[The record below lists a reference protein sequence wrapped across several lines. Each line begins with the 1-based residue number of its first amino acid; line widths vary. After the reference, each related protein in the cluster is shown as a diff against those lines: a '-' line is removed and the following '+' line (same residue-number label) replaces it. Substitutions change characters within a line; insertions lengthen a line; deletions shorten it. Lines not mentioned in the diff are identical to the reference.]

1 MWSPAHGDLSYLYTY
16 MTLQTAVT
24 YEAVIG
30 LEVHCQLST
39 RSKMFAADANAF
51 GADPNTQVSV
61 ITLAHPGALPRPNR
75 RAVEYAVKMGL
86 ACGSEITRRNLFAR
100 KNYFYPDLPKGYQ
113 LSQDKG
119 PICVGGGIQVRA
131 KNFDGVPEDTTIQL
145 HHIHL
150 EEDAGK
156 SIHDADPHST
166 CLDYNRA
173 GTPLVEMVTD
183 PCLRSADQAGQ
194 FLTEVRRLVRYLG
207 ICDGNMEEGSL
218 RCDVNV
224 SIRPKGATYLGT
236 KVEVKNLN
244 SIRNVVRAVEAE
256 FARQVRVVEEGGRLI
271 QETRTFDA
279 DRGES
284 FGMREKET
292 MNDYRYFP
300 DPDLMPVVISDEW
313 LAQIQA
319 TMPTLP
325 RQRYH
330 TFTTHYGLPAADAA
344 LLTDVRQLA
353 DYFEAVCAETPNY
366 KAAANWLMGPLRA
379 SLSERDLQEGRF
391 PVPAPA
397 VATLIRLI
405 DEGTI
410 SQTAAQTVLGLL
422 VADPNKTPVELA
434 TANGLLQNRNTDA
447 LQALIDETLAA
458 WPDKVA
464 EFRKGKKNLL
474 GLFVG
479 EVMKKSKGSADPKL
493 VNQLLA
499 KALA

>member
-1 MWSPAHGDLSYLYTY
+1 MQTEPTVVYTP
-16 MTLQTAVT
+16 TTQ

-30 LEVHCQLST
+30 LEVHCQLLT
-39 RSKMFAADANAF
+39 QSKMFAADANAF
-51 GADPNTQVSV
+51 GAEPNTQVSV
-61 ITLAHPGALPRPNR
+61 VTLAHPGALPKANR
-75 RAVEYAVKMGL
+75 VAVDYAVRMGI
-86 ACGSEITRRNLFAR
+86 ACGSEITRRNVFAR

-119 PICVGGGIQVRA
+119 PICVGGGIPVKARD
-131 KNFDGVPEDTTIQL
+131 FDGVVRDTVIQL

-156 SIHDADPHST
+156 SIHDADPMAT

-173 GTPLVEMVTD
+173 GTPLIEMVTD
-183 PCLRSADQAGQ
+183 PCLRSADEAGQ

-224 SIRPKGATYLGT
+224 SIRPRGATELGT

-244 SIRNVVRAVEAE
+244 SIRNVQRAVDSE
-256 FARQVRVVEEGGRLI
+256 FNRQVTVTEAGGRLI

-279 DRGES
+279 ATGQTL
-284 FGMREKET
+284 GMREKES

-313 LAQIQA
+313 MAEIRTQ
-319 TMPTLP
+319 MPALP
-325 RQRYH
+325 RERYLK
-330 TFTTHYGLPAADAA
+330 FTTHYGLPDYDAA
-344 LLTDVRQLA
+344 LLTDTRELA
-353 DYFEAVCAETPNY
+353 DFYEAVCAETPNF
-366 KAAANWLMGPLRA
+366 KAASNWVMGPLKA
-379 SLSERDLQEGRF
+379 QLTERMAREGQF
-391 PVPAPA
+391 PVSASA
-397 VATLIRLI
+397 LASLIRLI
-405 DEGTI
+405 DEGTV
-410 SQTAAQTVLGLL
+410 SQTAAQTIFGLM
-422 VADPNKTPVELA
+422 VAQPNASPAELA

-447 LQALIDETLAA
+447 LQSLIDQTLAA
-458 WPDKVA
+458 WPDKV
-464 EFRKGKKNLL
+464 EQYRKGKKNLL

-493 VNQLLA
+493 VNQLVVKTLG
-499 KALA
+499 